1 MKYKKFG
8 KLDFKKLHP
17 AGSLGS
23 QLRTVED
30 IMLTGNK
37 IPFIDE
43 NLNMKKG
50 LQIISRKKLG
60 FLIIQDKQKRTKGII
75 TDGQIRRFNEKKEN
89 LFNLSAKEIMTKN
102 PISIDKDS
110 LAVKALSL
118 MNEKKITSLCVHN
131 KKNKLKTIGI
141 LHIHTLLKSSIN

>member
-8 KLDFKKLHP
+8 KLDFKKIHP

-37 IPFIDE
+37 IPFIQED
-43 NLNMKKG
+43 LKMKKA
-50 LQIISRKKLG
+50 LQILSKKKLG
-60 FLIIQDKQKRTKGII
+60 FLLIQDKKKLTKGII

-89 LFNLSAKEIMTKN
+89 LYILSAKHVMTKN
-102 PISIDKDS
+102 PISINKDS

-131 KKNKLKTIGI
+131 KKNKKKTIGI
-141 LHIHTLLKSSIN
+141 LHIHTLLQSSIN

>member
-1 MKYKKFG
+1 MIQKSAIRGATKNMP
-8 KLDFKKLHP
+8 DI
-17 AGSLGS
+17 
-23 QLRTVED
+23 LRH
-30 IMLTGNK
+30 
-37 IPFIDE
+37 
-43 NLNMKKG
+43 
-50 LQIISRKKLG
+50 IIL
-60 FLIIQDKQKRTKGII
+60 GII

-131 KKNKLKTIGI
+131 KKNKHTTIGI